1 MRKAHNDR
9 DRTLHVDEKPQLTFD
24 LKKSACAAEKSISTL
39 LQGMHIGYGRGKMV
53 CHIIDL
59 CKTVNPECQ

>member
-1 MRKAHNDR
+1 
-9 DRTLHVDEKPQLTFD
+9 VDEKPQLTFD
-24 LKKSACAAEKSISTL
+24 LKKSTCAAEKSISTL
-39 LQGMHIGYGRGKMV
+39 LQGMHVGYGRGKMV